1 MNNNFYQKISKADYA
16 AIGNCMLNG
25 SVKNDNGLISEIVI
39 LAVLTII
46 WFWNDLVK
54 NNKYDS
60 EVVILTIVI
69 ILGYLIYLY
78 V

>member
-1 MNNNFYQKISKADYA
+1 MNLFNSST
-16 AIGNCMLNG
+16 GSLNVLIIM
-25 SVKNDNGLISEIVI
+25 SGLISEIVI

>member
-1 MNNNFYQKISKADYA
+1 MNLFNSSTGGLNVLIIM
-16 AIGNCMLNG
+16 IG
-25 SVKNDNGLISEIVI
+25 SISEIVI
-39 LAVLTII
+39 LSVLTII

>member
-1 MNNNFYQKISKADYA
+1 
-16 AIGNCMLNG
+16 MLIVM
-25 SVKNDNGLISEIVI
+25 SGLISEIVI

-54 NNKYDS
+54 NNRYDS
-60 EVVILTIVI
+60 EIIILTIVI

>member
-1 MNNNFYQKISKADYA
+1 MNLFNSSTGGLNVLIIIS
-16 AIGNCMLNG
+16 
-25 SVKNDNGLISEIVI
+25 GLISEIVM

-54 NNKYDS
+54 NNKYDN

>member
-1 MNNNFYQKISKADYA
+1 MNLFNSST
-16 AIGNCMLNG
+16 GGLNVLIVMSG
-25 SVKNDNGLISEIVI
+25 SISEIVI
-39 LAVLTII
+39 LSVLTII

-69 ILGYLIYLY
+69 ILDYLIYLY
-78 V
+78 A